1 MGGKSGS
8 FCRPCAQTIV
18 WEVVVCGVWCGVVWW
33 LTGAACGLLC
43 LCFCATQRT
52 ERWTRAVRGAG
63 WLAGWLAI
71 FVGSP
76 GLLGRG
82 ACSLG
87 GGQLSVKGAGWRVG
101 MVSRKLVWLGL
112 AAAGWLGQ
120 AGASCSKSGSRC
132 QCTDAD
138 GDVWDLTQ
146 LSGNHQVSGPGSSI
160 WTFECERAP
169 PAPRAPCGNLCL
181 LRSLRFA
188 IRLVRPVRCR

>member
-18 WEVVVCGVWCGVVWW
+18 WEVVVCGVVADWCGVRSAVFVF
-33 LTGAACGLLC
+33 LCHAAYRALDPRC
-43 LCFCATQRT
+43 
-52 ERWTRAVRGAG
+52 ERR
-63 WLAGWLAI
+63 WLAGWLAGD
-71 FVGSP
+71 FCRLS
-76 GLLGRG
+76 GLAWKG

-87 GGQLSVKGAGWRVG
+87 RGQLSVKGAGWRVG